1 VNEPLVTER
10 EMIQALVS
18 GAVAFVLA
26 LALGG
31 PIVRYLR
38 AQKAGKQISEYQPE
52 SHQKK
57 AGTPTFG
64 GIIIWVPTA
73 IVTAVAVAWWEH
85 QSILLP
91 LGMIAVTGA
100 AGFIDDMGTLQGR
113 RQRGLSWR
121 FKILFLV
128 VLGLLA
134 GVVLYEYIEV
144 ESINVPWA
152 GSWEL
157 GPAYVPLAALVVVA
171 TTTSVAI
178 TDGLDAL
185 AGGTT
190 LIAFIAYGIIA
201 FIQGQ
206 EFVATFAFIIA
217 GSNLGYV
224 WYNAH
229 PALVIMGD
237 TGALALGSSLAVIA
251 LMTGQWLLLP
261 VIGIVFVLNAVS
273 NVIQITYFRMTGGK
287 RFFKRAP
294 LHHHLEESGWAET
307 QVVTRAW
314 IVSIVAAL
322 AGVALALAVPE

>member
-1 VNEPLVTER
+1 VITDY
-10 EMIQALVS
+10 EMIWALFS
-18 GAVAFVLA
+18 GSVAFVLS

-38 AQKAGKQISEYQPE
+38 AQKAGKQIGPYQPE

-64 GIIIWVPTA
+64 GIIIWLPTA
-73 IVTAVAVAWWEH
+73 IVTAVGVQWWDH
-85 QSILLP
+85 RSILLP
-91 LGMIAVTGA
+91 LAMIGITGA
-100 AGFIDDMGTLQGR
+100 AGFVDDLGTLQGR
-113 RQRGLSWR
+113 RQAGLSWR
-121 FKILFLV
+121 FKIGFLV
-128 VLGLLA
+128 ILGLFA
-134 GVVLYEYIEV
+134 GVVLYRYIEV
-144 ESINVPWA
+144 ESINIPWA
-152 GSWEL
+152 GSWAL
-157 GPAYVPLAALVVVA
+157 GPAYILIAMFIVVA

-229 PALVIMGD
+229 PAMVIMGD
-237 TGALALGSSLAVIA
+237 TGALALGSSLAVVA

-261 VIGIVFVLNAVS
+261 VIGFVFVLEALS
-273 NVIQITYFRMTGGK
+273 NIIQIAYFRFTGGK
-287 RFFKRAP
+287 RFFRRAP
-294 LHHHLEESGWAET
+294 LHHHFEEIGWAET

-314 IVSIVAAL
+314 IIGIVAAMV
-322 AGVALALAVPE
+322 GVALALAVPE

>member
-1 VNEPLVTER
+1 MNAPPITDN
-10 EMIQALVS
+10 EMIWALFS
-18 GAVAFVLA
+18 GAIAFVLS
-26 LALGG
+26 LSLGR
-31 PIVRYLR
+31 PIVKLLR
-38 AQKAGKQISEYQPE
+38 ARKAGKQISEYQLE

-64 GIIIWVPTA
+64 GIIIWLPTA
-73 IVTAVAVAWWEH
+73 IVTAVAVQWWDH

-91 LGMIAVTGA
+91 LAMIGITGA

-113 RQRGLSWR
+113 RQAGLSWR
-121 FKILFLV
+121 FKLAFLV
-128 VLGLLA
+128 VLGLFA
-134 GVVLYEYIEV
+134 GVVLYRYIEV
-144 ESINVPWA
+144 ESIHVPWA
-152 GSWEL
+152 GSWAL
-157 GPAYVPLAALVVVA
+157 GPAYILLAALVVVA
-171 TTTSVAI
+171 TTTAVAI

-237 TGALALGSSLAVIA
+237 TGALALGSSLAIVA

-261 VIGIVFVLNAVS
+261 VIGIIFVLEAIS
-273 NVIQITYFRMTGGK
+273 NIIQIGYFRLTGGK
-287 RFFKRAP
+287 RFFRRAP
-294 LHHHLEESGWAET
+294 LHHHFEEIGWAET

-314 IVSIVAAL
+314 IVSIVAAMV
-322 AGVALALAVPE
+322 GVALALAVPE